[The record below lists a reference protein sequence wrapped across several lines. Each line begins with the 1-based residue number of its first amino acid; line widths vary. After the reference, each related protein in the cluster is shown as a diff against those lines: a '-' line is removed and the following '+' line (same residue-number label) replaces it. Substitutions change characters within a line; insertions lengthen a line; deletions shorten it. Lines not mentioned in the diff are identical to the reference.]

1 MKKHINKITLI
12 TILALLVVIFIMA
25 FQIKN
30 LNKKMVNSTQEDT
43 SNSEVQEGCPY
54 TSGVQYR
61 QCLFDFS
68 EKTYKE
74 VDTTYAQLVKEVNI
88 VIEEDLKRKNEDS
101 DNTARRDFL
110 ENLENYNKNWKSY
123 IELYCGLDASIF
135 WGGTGQGEV
144 ITMCE
149 IDEAKQY
156 ITRLED
162 FKDSWVM
169 SMVRDD
175 VENNVIPKT
184 EQYKLL
190 MNK

>member
-12 TILALLVVIFIMA
+12 SILALLVVIFIMA
-25 FQIKN
+25 LQIKN
-30 LNKKMVNSTQEDT
+30 LNKKIVDSAKEDT
-43 SNSEVQEGCPY
+43 SNSEVRERCPY
-54 TSGVQYR
+54 TSGVEYR

-68 EKTYKE
+68 EQTYKE
-74 VDTTYAQLVKEVNI
+74 VDTTYTQLVKEVNI
-88 VIEEDLKRKNEDS
+88 VIEEDLKRKEEDS

-175 VENNVIPKT
+175 VENNVIPET

-190 MNK
+190 MIK